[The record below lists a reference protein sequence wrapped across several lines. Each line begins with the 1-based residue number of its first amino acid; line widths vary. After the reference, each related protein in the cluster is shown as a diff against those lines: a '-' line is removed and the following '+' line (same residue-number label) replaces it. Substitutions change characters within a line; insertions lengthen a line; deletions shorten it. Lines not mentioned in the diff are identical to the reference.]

1 MNDTCFI
8 ANLFTTLLLISVLS
22 TNSISDNTKIKKQRK
37 PRRKRIV
44 ITI

>member
-8 ANLFTTLLLISVLS
+8 ANLFTTLLLLSVLS
-22 TNSISDNTKIKKQRK
+22 TNTLSDSKVKKQRK

>member
-22 TNSISDNTKIKKQRK
+22 TNTYTDTKVKKQRK